1 MQTSLVSLIQKHR
14 PRRALLT
21 SYAFSVSW
29 FETFALPA
37 LTRHGCEQIDV
48 LVDYRKAN
56 QSTQEAASQYAGTS
70 YRIIPVAMEGSGI
83 FHPKIMYLEGDDA
96 ETSDGLL
103 IGTGNLTHGGQG
115 KNLELF
121 DGISHHDHPHVFG
134 EFADFLQKFIAQRN
148 FSPENLKALQHFE
161 ARSRAKGKTS
171 LPPDHDS
178 RTAWLIH
185 TLTRPAAAQLADLA
199 MGTLERPEELLVL
212 APYHS
217 PCGGPVARLA
227 KELAVQDVTVGL
239 SASTRVAPF
248 DESLLVLPESVRY
261 VIPVTEDSN
270 RFAHAKH
277 FEVRSE
283 EASLLMTGS
292 VNATAQSLESL
303 KNVEISLVRKVSV
316 SMLDWEDA
324 KPASFQA
331 CDFRD
336 EHKEESLFALQ
347 ASWANSNWV
356 EGSIT
361 PARGTSSMLLTI
373 WEGGK
378 LVAQRA
384 NVELDAKGRFKV
396 RMTDVLNSDDALVI
410 ELKDA
415 EICVR
420 GWLNMEYAL
429 SGSPA
434 DRNLLRSSGRLL
446 AGQYSVD
453 DLKALFSWME
463 GLLAKSSSQPHPTG
477 KKQTD
482 KDPAED
488 EAPDDG
494 WGADLSY
501 ADWLLE
507 SLKQQAGSGTRTVA
521 KFSIAAA
528 FAWLNRDLPPVVD
541 DASPEP
547 KPNRSKNSDMKLV
560 DNRSSDLDPDASAE
574 GKMKNADIKGEELYN
589 KLLENLPRALERD
602 NSSSMAAY
610 VVQLS
615 GAAALKRTLS
625 VPLPYP
631 GQDPDSASALARRAV
646 ESWLT
651 NYAKFDYSERN
662 RHALL
667 PFFCAMACC
676 TLQFNSQ
683 TPPEIL
689 NEALQALARGL
700 VSSDEVVQLGR
711 MALSSDGFARVS
723 VSLHDEVL
731 AHAPTIANSMTATS
745 QLTSLISE
753 LFTPSFAYKRPP
765 APYTAAFDSL
775 KVRAQNPKLKN
786 KKFGVL
792 EGGKTSKQCCPCC
805 NLTLS
810 NTDMAKLRTNR
821 VLTCL
826 TPTCQAPV
834 FYGLSAAELIN
845 LKLGDHFRSA

>member
-21 SYAFSVSW
+21 SYTFSVSW

-37 LTRHGCEQIDV
+37 LTRYGCEHIDV

-56 QSTQEAASQYAGTS
+56 QSTQEAASQYAGS
-70 YRIIPVAMEGSGI
+70 AYRIIPVAMEGSGI

-121 DGISHHDHPHVFG
+121 DGVSHRDHPHVFG
-134 EFADFLQKFIAQRN
+134 EFADFLQKFITQRS
-148 FSPENLKALQHFE
+148 FSTENLNALQHFE

-185 TLTRPAAAQLADLA
+185 TLTRPAARQLADLA
-199 MGTLERPEELLVL
+199 MGTLEQPESLLVL

-227 KELAVQDVTVGL
+227 EELAVNDVTIGL

-248 DESLLVLPESVRY
+248 DKNLLVLPEQVKY
-261 VIPVTEDSN
+261 VVAVTEDAN
-270 RFAHAKH
+270 RFTHAKH
-277 FEVRSE
+277 FEVRSG

-303 KNVEISLVRKVSV
+303 KNVEISLVRKVDV

-324 KPASFQA
+324 KPASFKA
-331 CDFRD
+331 CDYRD
-336 EHKEESLFALQ
+336 EHKDEGLFALQ
-347 ASWANSNWV
+347 ASWTNANWV

-361 PARGTSSMLLTI
+361 PARGTRTMSMSIWDGDELLA
-373 WEGGK
+373 E
-378 LVAQRA
+378 RP
-384 NVELDAKGRFKV
+384 NVEVDVRGHFKV
-396 RMTDVLNSDDALVI
+396 RMSEVLNADTALVI

-415 EICVR
+415 EISVR

-429 SGSPA
+429 GGSPA
-434 DRNLLRSSGRLL
+434 DRHLLRSSNRLL

-463 GLLAKSSSQPHPTG
+463 GLLAKGPSQPRPAG

-482 KDPAED
+482 KDPAQ
-488 EAPDDG
+488 DDSKDNG
-494 WGADLSY
+494 WGPELSY

-507 SLKQQAGSGTRTVA
+507 SLTQQAGAGTRTVA

-528 FAWLNRDLPPVVD
+528 FAWLNRDLPPLTGD
-541 DASPEP
+541 PAPEP
-547 KPNRSKNSDMKLV
+547 KPKSPKPCDIKLL
-560 DNRSSDLDPDASAE
+560 DSQSSEFDPDASAE
-574 GKMKNADIKGEELYN
+574 GKTRTADIKGEELYS
-589 KLLENLPRALERD
+589 KLLENVPRALERD

-625 VPLPYP
+625 MPATYH
-631 GQDPDSASALARRAV
+631 GQDLESAEALARRAV

-651 NYAKFDYSERN
+651 NYSKFDYSERN
-662 RHALL
+662 RQALL
-667 PFFCAMACC
+667 PFFCAMVCC
-676 TLQFNSQ
+676 TLHFNPQ
-683 TPPEIL
+683 TPPEML
-689 NEALQALARGL
+689 NEALQTLARGF
-700 VSSDEVVQLGR
+700 VSADEIVRLGSLALNSD
-711 MALSSDGFARVS
+711 AFARVPAA
-723 VSLHDEVL
+723 LHEQVL
-731 AHAPTIANSMTATS
+731 AHAPTIANSVTATY
-745 QLTSLISE
+745 QLTNLIRE
-753 LFTPSFAYKRPP
+753 LFTPGSVYKRPP

-775 KVRAQNPKLKN
+775 KLRARNTRLGN
-786 KKFGVL
+786 RKFGVL
-792 EGGKTSKQCCPCC
+792 EASKASKQCCPCC
-805 NLTLS
+805 NLNLS

-826 TPTCQAPV
+826 MPTCQAPV
-834 FYGLSAAELIN
+834 FYGLSTAELIN
-845 LKLGDHFRSA
+845 LKLGEHFRSA